1 MLYFSNSCK
10 RSTLSLKDE
19 HGCQTWK
26 LYFDIPDQWK
36 DVSTISVMNLLFS
49 AKSFD
54 HIDEITILS
63 NLVKQTSS
71 VYNNQFFIYLL

>member
-10 RSTLSLKDE
+10 RSILSEKDE

-26 LYFDIPDQWK
+26 LYFDIPDQWEGLT
-36 DVSTISVMNLLFS
+36 TISVLKLFFS

-54 HIDEITILS
+54 HIDEITISS
-63 NLVKQTSS
+63 NLVKQTKLILS
-71 VYNNQFFIYLL
+71 LR